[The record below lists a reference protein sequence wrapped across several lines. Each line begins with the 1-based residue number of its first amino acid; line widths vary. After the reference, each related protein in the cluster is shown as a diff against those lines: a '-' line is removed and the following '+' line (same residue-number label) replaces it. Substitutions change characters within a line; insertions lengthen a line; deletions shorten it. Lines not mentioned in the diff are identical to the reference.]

1 MGGDEKLRASPNML
15 IDQHQGRHTS
25 LNRQGG
31 FADLGVPGLMRLSRL
46 HPGLGGHED
55 ALGPSLT
62 QPTTSDLT
70 STIVEVLALS
80 RPTPGA
86 LEV

>member
-31 FADLGVPGLMRLSRL
+31 FGFIEQIEPRRAES
-46 HPGLGGHED
+46 
-55 ALGPSLT
+55 
-62 QPTTSDLT
+62 
-70 STIVEVLALS
+70 VLQQVDEGF
-80 RPTPGA
+80 T
-86 LEV
+86 V